1 MSWGSRPYAAE
12 MTCPACGA
20 AVEPGARFCSS
31 CGNPITARP
40 DERRIA
46 TVLFADLVG
55 FTTLS
60 ESSDPEQVKNLVDE
74 IFDALAKDVTAFGG
88 RVDRIAGDALL
99 ALFGAPVAHEDDAER
114 AVRAALRMLHTLTE
128 CAGSVV
134 EMRIGV
140 NSGEVLVGAVR
151 AAGSPTAMGD
161 VVNTAQRLQVA
172 AAPGTVLVGPATF
185 AATQAA
191 ISYEPR
197 GLLQAKGRDEPV
209 EAWVATGTVLPP
221 GHRRRSEG
229 PLVGRDDEVTLLSS
243 AVATAVHRSR
253 AQLVLV
259 YGEAGVGKSRIA
271 EEVGVGARGC
281 HGALVLEGRCV
292 PYGEANVWWPVA
304 EAVRQGSGIPDDA
317 DPADAEAR
325 CRSTVA
331 ATLGIDPDD
340 PDTGRVATGLM
351 HLMGYDTALRVID
364 PQRAREEATRAV
376 LSFVEA
382 AARER
387 PVVILLSDLH
397 WADEA
402 VLGLIG
408 PLLDRASRR
417 PFVLVATARHE
428 LETRWSPP
436 PGRHNTVSLTLDPLD
451 RDAAEALLSSLADH
465 ELPVELRT
473 ELIDRSGGNP
483 LFIEELVSLMAQ
495 QAGGA
500 RPDLPAT
507 LQGLISA
514 RIDTLGDEERAVL
527 EDAAV
532 WGGSGPVETL
542 RKMAH
547 ARRNVGDVRP
557 ALEAL
562 VAKDVLGV
570 EGEHWSFR
578 SDLVREVAYAML
590 TKAHRAQSHYG
601 IAEYLESISPPPA
614 AAADRTVDI
623 VASHYSRAADL
634 ALELGRVPAVPADVG
649 DRALPWIEEA
659 AHRAT
664 TAMMPPVALTL
675 QSAAL
680 RLLGHEATRRRIDL
694 LLARAG
700 TAVEL
705 RQIEMAE
712 IDVAEARLLATELGD
727 GLAAAQA
734 TLVEGEIRLNAGDF
748 ASAEELFDAARGAF
762 AELADEP
769 GEAEALRQIG
779 MSHIFRGRN
788 VEAEHAV
795 RDALTRFQAL
805 GDRRGEAWALQNLA
819 WIAYVQGRTAVAEDR
834 IAVSA
839 KTFEEL
845 GDRGGLGW
853 ALGLLAFVRF
863 HQGEHEEA
871 GRLGEQILAEARER
885 GDTWAEGMMQLLLAG
900 VRMWSGH
907 AAAAVP
913 TAEQALA
920 LFRSID
926 DRFGQAQSLSAMARA
941 LVAVGRVPEALA
953 RLEEAQSRYLGGAAA
968 DVPVTVGIAG
978 AAAFLGDP
986 DRALAA
992 LALASAVDDPAEPAA
1007 SLGDGD
1013 RAVARALALLQ
1024 RGDVDGALASLV
1036 AIEAAVENDGSFPY
1050 GESVLALALA
1060 AAGRVE
1066 EVAPRAAAVRA
1077 AARSTYLDRATAD
1090 LAEGLARVASGA
1102 DGLPVLERLLIDLGA
1117 TDDVL
1122 AMAIARLGR
1131 AVAMEALDDP
1141 GAAAAAAEADRAFG
1155 DLGIAALGWRRL
1167 FRLIL
1172 GLPPQAPGARAGAV
1186 SSAAR

>member
-1 MSWGSRPYAAE
+1 

-20 AVEPGARFCSS
+20 TVEPSARFCSS
-31 CGNPITARP
+31 CGNPITARH

-60 ESSDPEQVKNLVDE
+60 ETSDPEQVKNLVDE

-134 EMRIGV
+134 EMRYRGQHRR
-140 NSGEVLVGAVR
+140 GAR
-151 AAGSPTAMGD
+151 RRGPCRDRHTAMGD

-172 AAPGTVLVGPATF
+172 ASPGTVLVGPATF

-221 GHRRRSEG
+221 GHRRRSQG

-243 AVATAVHRSR
+243 AVATAVHRRR

-304 EAVRQGSGIPDDA
+304 EAIRQGCGIPDDA
-317 DPADAEAR
+317 EPADAEAR
-325 CRSTVA
+325 CRATVA
-331 ATLGIDPDD
+331 GTLALDPDD
-340 PDTGRVATGLM
+340 SDTVRVATGLM
-351 HLMGYDTALRVID
+351 HLMGYDTALRAID

-397 WADEA
+397 WADDA

-428 LETRWSPP
+428 LENRWAPP

-451 RDAAEALLSSLADH
+451 RDAAETLLSSLAEH
-465 ELPVELRT
+465 ELPVELRA

-495 QAGGA
+495 QSGGA
-500 RPDLPAT
+500 GPDLPAT

-590 TKAHRAQSHYG
+590 TKAHRAQSHHG
-601 IAEYLESISPPPA
+601 IAEYLESISPPPDD
-614 AAADRTVDI
+614 AADRSVDI
-623 VASHYSRAADL
+623 IASHYSRAAEL
-634 ALELGRVPAVPADVG
+634 TQELGRVPGVPADVG

-664 TAMMPPVALTL
+664 TAMMPPVALAL
-675 QSAAL
+675 QTSAL
-680 RLLGHEATRRRIDL
+680 RLLGPETTRRRIDL

-700 TAVEL
+700 TARSSCASSRRPRSTSPRPVCSPL
-705 RQIEMAE
+705 R
-712 IDVAEARLLATELGD
+712 LGD
-727 GLAAAQA
+727 EDPRRCPGD
-734 TLVEGEIRLNAGDF
+734 AG
-748 ASAEELFDAARGAF
+748 
-762 AELADEP
+762 
-769 GEAEALRQIG
+769 
-779 MSHIFRGRN
+779 
-788 VEAEHAV
+788 
-795 RDALTRFQAL
+795 
-805 GDRRGEAWALQNLA
+805 
-819 WIAYVQGRTAVAEDR
+819 
-834 IAVSA
+834 
-839 KTFEEL
+839 
-845 GDRGGLGW
+845 GG
-853 ALGLLAFVRF
+853 
-863 HQGEHEEA
+863 
-871 GRLGEQILAEARER
+871 
-885 GDTWAEGMMQLLLAG
+885 
-900 VRMWSGH
+900 
-907 AAAAVP
+907 
-913 TAEQALA
+913 
-920 LFRSID
+920 
-926 DRFGQAQSLSAMARA
+926 
-941 LVAVGRVPEALA
+941 
-953 RLEEAQSRYLGGAAA
+953 
-968 DVPVTVGIAG
+968 
-978 AAAFLGDP
+978 
-986 DRALAA
+986 
-992 LALASAVDDPAEPAA
+992 
-1007 SLGDGD
+1007 
-1013 RAVARALALLQ
+1013 
-1024 RGDVDGALASLV
+1024 
-1036 AIEAAVENDGSFPY
+1036 
-1050 GESVLALALA
+1050 
-1060 AAGRVE
+1060 
-1066 EVAPRAAAVRA
+1066 
-1077 AARSTYLDRATAD
+1077 
-1090 LAEGLARVASGA
+1090 
-1102 DGLPVLERLLIDLGA
+1102 
-1117 TDDVL
+1117 
-1122 AMAIARLGR
+1122 
-1131 AVAMEALDDP
+1131 
-1141 GAAAAAAEADRAFG
+1141 
-1155 DLGIAALGWRRL
+1155 
-1167 FRLIL
+1167 
-1172 GLPPQAPGARAGAV
+1172 
-1186 SSAAR
+1186 